1 MPILQ
6 SFANLYLKLL
16 LFSGVCF
23 GLIMGLYLSF
33 FYGIYMGFAIG
44 ILMGIIFGFL
54 LSLALFLMQVISVKV
69 MPYGLSEE
77 TLGVYQVRTLEM
89 KVPYEEAFIL
99 CVASLGTVKG
109 ARIRSEDRIGGR
121 IDAKTGINWKT
132 LGDDISIDVLS
143 TEVGQRIRVVS
154 RPTLMTTI
162 VDYGQNLEN
171 VEKITG
177 YLKAHGATVP
187 MMMK

>member
-23 GLIMGLYLSF
+23 GLIMGLYLSLS
-33 FYGIYMGFAIG
+33 YGIYMGMAVG
-44 ILMGIIFGFL
+44 IVTGVIFGFL
-54 LSLALFLMQVISVKV
+54 LSSALFLMQVISVKM
-69 MPYGLSEE
+69 MPYGLSEK

-89 KVPYEEAFIL
+89 NIPYEEAFIL
-99 CVASLGTVKG
+99 CAASLGAVKG
-109 ARIRSEDRIGGR
+109 AKIRSEDPADGR

-132 LGDDISIDVLS
+132 FGDDISIDVLR
-143 TEVGQRIRVVS
+143 TEAGQRIRVVS

-162 VDYGQNLEN
+162 VDYGQNLDN
-171 VEKITG
+171 VEKITA
-177 YLKAHGATVP
+177 YLKAHGATAP
-187 MMMK
+187 AIEK